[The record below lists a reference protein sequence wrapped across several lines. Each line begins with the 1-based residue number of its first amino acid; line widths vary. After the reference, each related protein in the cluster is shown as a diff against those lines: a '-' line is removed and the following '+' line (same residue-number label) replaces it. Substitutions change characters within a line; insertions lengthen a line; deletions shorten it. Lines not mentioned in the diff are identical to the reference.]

1 MSDIG
6 HNTDTQLKSIL
17 ERINRLED
25 DKAAIGTDIREVYLE
40 AKSNGY
46 NPKALRVVVRKQRE
60 DRQKAAALQVDVDAY
75 MAAMGML

>member
-1 MSDIG
+1 MSEIG